1 MFQVDMM
8 SRTPVYEQIIEQAE
22 RYVLN
27 HLLSAGD
34 KLPSVRQLS
43 MELSINP
50 NTIQKAYTELDR
62 KGVLQSVPGKGC
74 FISDNALKI
83 VSQNSREKMKELIA
97 ILKEL
102 SLAGIT
108 QEQIIDCVK
117 EIFNSDKGGNE

>member
-27 HLLSAGD
+27 HLLSSGD

-62 KGVLQSVPGKGC
+62 KGILQSVPGKGC
-74 FISDNALKI
+74 FISGNAFQI
-83 VSQNSREKMKELIA
+83 ITQNSREKMKELTA

-102 SLAGIT
+102 ALAGIT

-117 EIFNSDKGGNE
+117 EIFNSGKEGNK

>member
-27 HLLSAGD
+27 RLLSAGD
-34 KLPSVRQLS
+34 KLPSVRQMS

-62 KGVLQSVPGKGC
+62 RGILQSVPGKGC

-83 VSQNSREKMKELIA
+83 VSRNSREKMNELTA

-102 SLAGIT
+102 ALAGIT
-108 QEQIIDCVK
+108 QEQIIECVN
-117 EIFNSDKGGNE
+117 EIFNSGKGGNE